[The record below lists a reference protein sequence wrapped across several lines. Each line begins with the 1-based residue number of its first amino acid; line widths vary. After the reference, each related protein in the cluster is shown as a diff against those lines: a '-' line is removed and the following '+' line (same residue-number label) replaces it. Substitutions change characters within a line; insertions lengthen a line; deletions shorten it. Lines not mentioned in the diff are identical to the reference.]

1 MTENAV
7 LKYLSLAKM
16 NPPLRLESDRMAII
30 QGLKD
35 NTIDMIATDHAPH
48 SRDEKQKELK
58 AAPSGITGLETSLAL
73 GIRELVQTGE
83 LSLMELLERMTVGP
97 ARVYGL
103 DAGVIEEGRDAD
115 LVIFNPVE
123 EWDFIQSASKSTNT
137 PFLGERLPGRIHATV
152 CRGKVVYNI

>member
-1 MTENAV
+1 
-7 LKYLSLAKM
+7 
-16 NPPLRLESDRMAII
+16 
-30 QGLKD
+30 
-35 NTIDMIATDHAPH
+35 
-48 SRDEKQKELK
+48 
-58 AAPSGITGLETSLAL
+58 
-73 GIRELVQTGE
+73 
-83 LSLMELLERMTVGP
+83 MELLERMTVGP